1 MIVNGFKVLEAKY
14 DESQRKLAVA
24 EEQLSAVSASR
35 SEFATQMEM
44 ATQILHDREMVR
56 QHI

>member
-1 MIVNGFKVLEAKY
+1 MNGFKVLEAKY